1 MSMSEGSIRLSGL
14 ETKLA
19 GQTRLGWF
27 LHMQRRERAYFQK
40 MLMIELPGRRER
52 GRAQRRFVDFMK
64 ENMHR
69 VGVTEEVAKHGVS
82 GRHMI

>member
-27 LHMQRRERAYFQK
+27 LHMQRRESAYFQK
-40 MLMIELPGRRER
+40 MLTI
-52 GRAQRRFVDFMK
+52 
-64 ENMHR
+64 
-69 VGVTEEVAKHGVS
+69 
-82 GRHMI
+82 